1 MIIISLSYSCVTSY
15 MTSQWAQ
22 LSMELNDMLFSNESS
37 SNETK
42 IPESDAEVTTRP
54 LVTLVILFGLPFGV
68 LLVVAPS
75 LTVIIILKSR
85 KLKEIAI

>member
-1 MIIISLSYSCVTSY
+1 
-15 MTSQWAQ
+15 
-22 LSMELNDMLFSNESS
+22 MLFSNE
-37 SNETK
+37 TK
-42 IPESDAEVTTRP
+42 IAESDAEVTTRP

-85 KLKEIAI
+85 KLKEIAIIITTSFM